1 MKITHHCLVSL
12 LSILLLSG
20 FAFSHH
26 ISRKLQLSNTF
37 TRFIKNI
44 VEVSLK

>member
-26 ISRKLQLSNTF
+26 ISLDEFESHPSTSRALLQAKAS
-37 TRFIKNI
+37 K
-44 VEVSLK
+44 